1 MAKKGVKKKSG
12 GKAKKTKEK
21 VNPREAFM
29 EARLGKF
36 YLLINLKKCLKS
48 FELVN

>member
-1 MAKKGVKKKSG
+1 MAKKGAKKKGG

-29 EARLGKF
+29 EARLGRFKNSFSAEKCF
-36 YLLINLKKCLKS
+36 Y
-48 FELVN
+48 